1 MRPSPLNLNL
11 SLPASMDAFQ
21 ERIQL
26 AFGAAL
32 ALLAGLMFFTVALG
46 HGREPASPPAVS
58 APLSAAAQT
67 DAP

>member
-1 MRPSPLNLNL
+1 
-11 SLPASMDAFQ
+11 MDAFQ

-46 HGREPASPPAVS
+46 HGHEPAPPPAGIS
-58 APLSAAAQT
+58 QPAAAQT